1 MRSRWLMYGLLFL
14 CASRMHAGEVLDGIL
29 ATVNGHV
36 ILQSDLDE
44 ELRYQNLMSG
54 HEQRGTNDDDREKV
68 LDRLVDRELLTEQIS
83 TTEFAPTTA
92 DEIEMQLEQVKSD
105 YVQNLKASW
114 TAAVARHG
122 FTEGEIRDRIALELN
137 QWKLID
143 ARLRPSIQIDQSAID
158 DYYNRQFLPDLRRS
172 GAQPITLQEAAPK
185 IRELLTQ
192 QKINE
197 ALASWLETLRS
208 QAQIR
213 TFVSNPPQPDQ
224 RQ

>member
-1 MRSRWLMYGLLFL
+1 MRSRWLIYGLLFL
-14 CASRMHAGEVLDGIL
+14 CGSRVHAGEVLDGIL

-36 ILQSDLDE
+36 ILQSDVDE
-44 ELRYQNLMSG
+44 ELRYENLMSG
-54 HEQRGTNDDDREKV
+54 HEQQGTNDDDRKKI
-68 LDRLVDRELLTEQIS
+68 LDRLVDRELLTEQVS

-92 DEIEMQLEQVKSD
+92 DEIEKQLEQVKSD
-105 YVQNLKASW
+105 YTQNIKTSW
-114 TAAVARHG
+114 TAAIASHG
-122 FTEGEIRDRIALELN
+122 FTETEIRDRIALELN

-143 ARLRPSIQIDQSAID
+143 ARLRPSVQIDQTAIE
-158 DYYNRQFLPDLRRS
+158 DYYNRQFLPELRRS
-172 GAQPITLQEAAPK
+172 GAQPISLQEGAPK

-208 QAQIR
+208 QAQVRI
-213 TFVSNPPQPDQ
+213 FISNPPQPDQ

>member
-14 CASRMHAGEVLDGIL
+14 CASRMHAGEVLDGIV

-44 ELRYQNLMSG
+44 ELRFESLMSG
-54 HEQRGTNDDDREKV
+54 HEQQGTSADDWKRV

-122 FTEGEIRDRIALELN
+122 LLKAKSETGS
-137 QWKLID
+137 
-143 ARLRPSIQIDQSAID
+143 PS
-158 DYYNRQFLPDLRRS
+158 N
-172 GAQPITLQEAAPK
+172 
-185 IRELLTQ
+185 
-192 QKINE
+192 
-197 ALASWLETLRS
+197 
-208 QAQIR
+208 
-213 TFVSNPPQPDQ
+213 
-224 RQ
+224 

>member
-1 MRSRWLMYGLLFL
+1 MRFLCLIYGFLLFS
-14 CASRMHAGEVLDGIL
+14 ASSLHASEVLDGIV

-44 ELRYQNLMSG
+44 ELRFESLMSG
-54 HEQRGTNDDDREKV
+54 HEQQGTSADDWKRV
-68 LDRLVDRELLTEQIS
+68 LDRLVDRELLNEQVS
-83 TTEFAPTTA
+83 TAEFAQTTA
-92 DEIEMQLEQVKSD
+92 DEIEKQLEQVKSD
-105 YVQNLKASW
+105 YLQKGKTSW
-114 TAAVARHG
+114 TSALASHG
-122 FTEGEIRDRIALELN
+122 FSESEIRDRIALGLN

-143 ARLRPSIQIDQSAID
+143 ARLRPSIQIDQTAID
-158 DYYNRQFLPDLRRS
+158 DYYNRQFLPELRRS
-172 GAQPITLQEAAPK
+172 GGQPIALQEAAPK

-213 TFVSNPPQPDQ
+213 I
-224 RQ
+224 